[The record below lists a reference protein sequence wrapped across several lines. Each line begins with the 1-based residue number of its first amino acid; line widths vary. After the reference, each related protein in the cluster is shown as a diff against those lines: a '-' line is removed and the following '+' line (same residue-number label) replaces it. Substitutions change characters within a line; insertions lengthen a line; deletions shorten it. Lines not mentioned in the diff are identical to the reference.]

1 MEKEEKG
8 SDKQPPWGVNDVV
21 SALCVFVLELERG
34 RVERNNGSQ
43 QKEEE
48 EVSKGFSFY
57 SLENS
62 LDLCVR

>member
-8 SDKQPPWGVNDVV
+8 SDKQPPWGFNDVV
-21 SALCVFVLELERG
+21 AALCVFVLELERG
-34 RVERNNGSQ
+34 RVQRNNGSQ

-48 EVSKGFSFY
+48 EASKGFSFY

-62 LDLCVR
+62 LELCVR